1 MAAKERPLL
10 GVTPAFAAG
19 GVAAGGEEAP
29 ALAAGGIAAGGI
41 AAGGGEAP
49 AFAAGG
55 VAAGGGEVP
64 GGRLRASATTFST
77 PGTWTI
83 LLVNSAM

>member
-10 GVTPAFAAG
+10 DVAPAL
-19 GVAAGGEEAP
+19 AAGGEEAP
-29 ALAAGGIAAGGI
+29 VLAAGGI

-49 AFAAGG
+49 ALAAGV
-55 VAAGGGEVP
+55 VAAGGSEGP
-64 GGRLRASATTFST
+64 GGLLRASATTFST